1 MNRFQVKNE
10 FDHIYYVIQTTIS
23 EKDFIYRMITENKI
37 EGVIPGKER
46 YVENQFCLYYEVTGK
61 KTLYKEYSTRKMGFT
76 DIYELFSNMKETM
89 QRGREYLLDSR
100 YMVFDPQAIFLDMEE
115 PVFSFIYI
123 PFSDS
128 EDQEQMKGKERYAA
142 LADFL
147 LEKTDH
153 REEHV
158 VNTAYRFYQM
168 SKEDFFSL
176 EHFMAFLEKERI
188 LYEREIS
195 RNRERAERP
204 LRADRLT
211 RLDRPAGADRYFGMD
226 RSTRPARLD
235 RPAGMDRSFG
245 MDRSTRPARLDK
257 PVRPDRPVGMNKSGS
272 QRLDFG
278 IADTK
283 AETGEIDYE
292 EQDNEQKKGSTEKGK
307 RIRSLVIIVV
317 MVVIS
322 VLLGVSYF
330 VFGISQSHAVF
341 IIVPA
346 VMLLLVAIF
355 LSGRILYEWF
365 NKSQDEE
372 YERNL
377 PVTVEEYWGE
387 NEDIMEEGTVYFKEI
402 EEKTGQSTLW
412 FSWEQNGMEQKQEL
426 KTFPAMIGKLQ
437 DKVDIYINDTS
448 VSRIHALIKCSKNMV
463 FLQDLDSTNGTKVNG
478 ISLISGE
485 ERQIKR
491 NDKIQFGNM
500 TINVV

>member
-10 FDHIYYVIQTTIS
+10 FDHIYYVIKTTIS

-46 YVENQFCLYYEVTGK
+46 YAENQFCLYYEVTGK
-61 KTLYKEYSTRKMGFT
+61 KTLDKEYSTRKMEFT

-123 PFSDS
+123 PFSDA
-128 EDQEQMKGKERYAA
+128 DNKEQMKEKEKYAA

-204 LRADRLT
+204 LRT
-211 RLDRPAGADRYFGMD
+211 DRPAGSDRYFGMD
-226 RSTRPARLD
+226 RTIRPVRTDRPAGSDRYFGMDKSTRATRLD
-235 RPAGMDRSFG
+235 RPIKTDRY
-245 MDRSTRPARLDK
+245 
-257 PVRPDRPVGMNKSGS
+257 VGMNKSES
-272 QRLDFG
+272 QRLDSG
-278 IADTK
+278 IVGTK
-283 AETGEIDYE
+283 EETGEIDYE

-307 RIRSLVIIVV
+307 KIRSMVIIGV
-317 MVVIS
+317 MVAIS
-322 VLLGVSYF
+322 VLLGTSYF
-330 VFGISQSHAVF
+330 VLGISQIYAVF
-341 IIVPA
+341 IFVPA

-355 LSGRILYEWF
+355 LSGRILYEWV
-365 NKSQDEE
+365 KKTQDEE

-377 PVTVEEYWGE
+377 PVTVEEYWGDA
-387 NEDIMEEGTVYFKEI
+387 EDIMEEGTVYFKEI

-412 FSWEQNGMEQKQEL
+412 FSWEQNGVEQKQEL

-437 DKVDIYINDTS
+437 DKVDIYVNDTS
-448 VSRIHALIKCSKNMV
+448 VSRIHALVKCSKNMV